1 MGALG
6 ETERLY
12 YADFYR
18 KEFSAKVIEIRGNS
32 IALDR
37 TCFFP
42 EGGGQSGD
50 SGTIG
55 GAKVLNTQKEG
66 SEILKIEGEEIPVG
80 GKIFHLLESPP
91 NFQAGEE
98 VSCSIDW
105 EKRFSTMRLHSASH
119 IMEHFL
125 LKEFPGIV
133 RLGSKVDFQKDRG
146 TYGSED
152 KFPPDRVKKV
162 EDAIN
167 SFLSRSL
174 EIRTFPS
181 GEHPLLRVWECDGI
195 RMFCGGTHVG
205 NTEEIGKIRLKRST
219 KGAGKE
225 LVETFLA

>member
-1 MGALG
+1 MGAG
-6 ETERLY
+6 GDTERLY

-18 KEFSAKVIEIRGNS
+18 KEFSARVLEISGNS
-32 IALDR
+32 VVLDK

-42 EGGGQSGD
+42 EGGGQAGD
-50 SGTIG
+50 SGTIQG
-55 GAKVLNTQKEG
+55 RRVLSTIKEG
-66 SEILKIEGEEIPVG
+66 VEILKIGGEEIPVG
-80 GKIFHLLESPP
+80 GKIFHLLESSP
-91 NFQAGEE
+91 NFRAGEE

-125 LKEFPGIV
+125 LKEFPGIS

-146 TYGSED
+146 TYGSEE
-152 KFPPDRVKKV
+152 KFPPDCVKKV

-167 SFLSRSL
+167 SFLSRNL

-181 GEHPLLRVWECDGI
+181 KDHPLLRVWECEGI
-195 RMFCGGTHVG
+195 RMFCGGTHVK
-205 NTEEIGKIRLKRST
+205 NTGEIGKVRLKRST

-225 LVETFLA
+225 LIETFLA